1 MEEKNNIKGY
11 IESFKDGFIRGWASI
26 TPDLSKPNIC
36 DLYIDNQFISYI
48 EATTYREDLKDASVR
63 SGIAGFLIPIPLFFC
78 DNQEHIV
85 ILKTNNSDQIINS
98 KKLKLSRI
106 RNLVPVDENVFF
118 DQTNTSF
125 DSYKKVLFLAGFSH
139 QSKLLN
145 YQKHYVQTFQK
156 AGFYVVYILAADAP
170 ENLAKVLCD
179 ADRVI
184 IRRNFGYD
192 FGSWATAIQLCQNE
206 FVKAENIIIAND
218 SIIGALGTIEQ
229 LLEKIENSSSDIW
242 AITDSQDRKYHFQ
255 SYFWGLK
262 KKSNQFQPVLDAF
275 FLYRHP
281 LPKDKQEAI
290 NHFEVQALSYFKCK
304 GLSVDILF
312 PEHDLIVLAE
322 KAFIIGLQEHSEKWQ
337 VLFDLPLTERKKK
350 RLNKGILK
358 LARVL
363 INHNATNP
371 SHMYWN
377 VLIDSGFPFVK
388 RELLTLNPTNY
399 PFPEQFRRA
408 FEKNNQ
414 TELLDDLTNA
424 YKSSK
429 VI

>member
-1 MEEKNNIKGY
+1 MEEKNDIKGY
-11 IESFKDGFIRGWASI
+11 VESFKDGFIRGWVSI
-26 TPDLSKPNIC
+26 TSDLSQPNIC
-36 DLYIDNQFISYI
+36 DLYIDNQFISQV
-48 EATTYREDLKDASVR
+48 EAITYREDLKDASVR
-63 SGIAGFLIPIPLFFC
+63 SGVAGFLTPVPLIFC

-85 ILKTNNSDQIINS
+85 ILKINNSDQVINS
-98 KKLKLSRI
+98 KKLKLNRI
-106 RNLVPVDENVFF
+106 RNLVSVDENVVF
-118 DQTNTSF
+118 DQINTPF
-125 DSYKKVLFLAGFSH
+125 DSYKKILFLAGFSH
-139 QSKLLN
+139 QSELLN
-145 YQKHYVQTFQK
+145 YQKHYVQAFQK
-156 AGFYVVYILAADAP
+156 AGFYVVYILAADEP
-170 ENLAKVLCD
+170 ENLAGVLGD

-192 FGSWATAIQLCQNE
+192 FGSWATVMQLCPDE
-206 FVKAENIIIAND
+206 FVKAEYVIIAND
-218 SIIGALGTIEQ
+218 SIIGPIDSIEP
-229 LLEKIENSSSDIW
+229 LLEKIENSASNIW
-242 AITDSQDRKYHFQ
+242 AITGSQARKYHFQ

-262 KKSNQFQPVLDAF
+262 KKSNQYFPMLDAF
-275 FLYRHP
+275 FFYRHP

-290 NHFEVQALSYFKCK
+290 NHFEVQIFSYFKSR
-304 GLSVDILF
+304 GLSIDVLF

-322 KAFIIGLQEHSEKWQ
+322 KAFITGLQKHTEKWQ
-337 VLFDLPLTERKKK
+337 VLFDLPLNERKKK

-399 PFPEQFRRA
+399 PFPEQFRQV

-414 TELLDDLTNA
+414 TELLDDLTDA
-424 YKSSK
+424 YSTSK